1 MEQPQITIAF
11 NAPAFD
17 LVMEGLSLL
26 PLGRAKPVYEAL
38 EAEARKQI
46 AAFAEQQKP
55 KRKPRSKPA

>member
-1 MEQPQITIAF
+1 MNQPQITITLQPA
-11 NAPAFD
+11 AFD
-17 LVMEGLSLL
+17 LVMEGLSML
-26 PLGRAKPVYEAL
+26 PLGRAKPLYEAL